1 MTGLPPDFAVRI
13 TGVVP
18 GASVALL
25 VLISTVLF
33 AGGML
38 VFRRMTGL

>member
-1 MTGLPPDFAVRI
+1 MTGLPPDFAVRV
-13 TGVVP
+13 TGLVP
-18 GASVALL
+18 GVSIALF

-38 VFRRMTGL
+38 IFRRMTGL